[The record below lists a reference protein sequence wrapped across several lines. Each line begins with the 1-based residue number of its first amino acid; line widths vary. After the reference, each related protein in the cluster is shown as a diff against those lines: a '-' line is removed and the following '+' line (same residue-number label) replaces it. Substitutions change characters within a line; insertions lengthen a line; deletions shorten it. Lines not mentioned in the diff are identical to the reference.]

1 MTTNGRTK
9 DGNNPRSVQRFQRAI
24 LIGIPSAD
32 FIKASGHSTA
42 RQAGHMEATDQV
54 ISTSKKPLPAGAIH
68 IWTLPGAEVVD
79 VLESVAGKWDSRQR
93 SVSIR
98 APNLSR
104 AIWIC
109 GLIKRG
115 VTLDFSTPGKSTD
128 NAFLTTPAQNWR
140 IGADTTTRNA
150 LMGRSGNPRLR

>member
-54 ISTSKKPLPAGAIH
+54 ISTSKNPCLRGPSTYGHYPTGGGRATQKTVPQLP
-68 IWTLPGAEVVD
+68 
-79 VLESVAGKWDSRQR
+79 
-93 SVSIR
+93 
-98 APNLSR
+98 
-104 AIWIC
+104 
-109 GLIKRG
+109 
-115 VTLDFSTPGKSTD
+115 
-128 NAFLTTPAQNWR
+128 
-140 IGADTTTRNA
+140 
-150 LMGRSGNPRLR
+150 

>member
-9 DGNNPRSVQRFQRAI
+9 DGNNPRSVQRFERAI

-68 IWTLPGAEVVD
+68 IWTLPLAD
-79 VLESVAGKWDSRQR
+79 
-93 SVSIR
+93 
-98 APNLSR
+98 
-104 AIWIC
+104 
-109 GLIKRG
+109 
-115 VTLDFSTPGKSTD
+115 DF
-128 NAFLTTPAQNWR
+128 R
-140 IGADTTTRNA
+140 H
-150 LMGRSGNPRLR
+150 RL

>member
-9 DGNNPRSVQRFQRAI
+9 DGNNPRSVQRFERAI

-68 IWTLPGAEVVD
+68 IWTPPEEEDAKRPHREREGLVHEERD
-79 VLESVAGKWDSRQR
+79 VRRRQAQ
-93 SVSIR
+93 SGLCVSGGCI
-98 APNLSR
+98 LLKS
-104 AIWIC
+104 
-109 GLIKRG
+109 G
-115 VTLDFSTPGKSTD
+115 V
-128 NAFLTTPAQNWR
+128 
-140 IGADTTTRNA
+140 
-150 LMGRSGNPRLR
+150 